1 MYERQA
7 YLVGGRWRFFG
18 GLPLG
23 TVGGGRELIS
33 AHQRAAHQ
41 AGVWVRF
48 AAPVTGLLR
57 EAGTVVGV
65 AYEQNGTRREAPAD
79 AVVLAAGGFEASS
92 DARARWLGEPWRRAI
107 VRGTPYNT
115 GEVLELAVA
124 GGAARHGDWASC
136 HSVAWDAGAPPDGGD
151 RRLTNQLTRQSY
163 PLGIVVNR
171 HGRRFL
177 DEGAD
182 FRNYTYARYGRDILG
197 QPGSIAYQIFDSRTR
212 PLLRAQEYDTHP
224 ISESVADSLE
234 ALAAA
239 AGIDP
244 AGLTDTVSEFNAA
257 IIDRPFDP
265 SRKDGKAALVQPP
278 KSNWAVPLDTP
289 PFYAYAVACGI
300 TFTFGGLH
308 VDPQGRVLTDRAAIP
323 GLFAAGE
330 IVGGLFSTNYPGG
343 SGLTAGS
350 VLGRIAGQTAA
361 RSQRRHQPPSPRNP
375 TQTGEEFHPP

>member
-1 MYERQA
+1 VR
-7 YLVGGRWRFFG
+7 
-18 GLPLG
+18 
-23 TVGGGRELIS
+23 
-33 AHQRAAHQ
+33 
-41 AGVWVRF
+41 VRF
-48 AAPVTGLLR
+48 DAPVTGLLS

-92 DARARWLGEPWRRAI
+92 DARAHWLGEPWRHAI
-107 VRGTPYNT
+107 VRGTPHNT

-136 HSVAWDAGAPPDGGD
+136 HSVAWEAGAPPGGGD

-171 HGRRFL
+171 DGRRFF

-182 FRNYTYARYGRDILG
+182 FRNYTYARYGREILR
-197 QPGSIAYQIFDSRTR
+197 QPGSIAYQVFDAKTR
-212 PLLRAQEYDTHP
+212 PLLRAEEYDSHP
-224 ISESVADSLE
+224 ISETVADSLA

-244 AGLTDTVSEFNAA
+244 GGLTNTVSEFNAA

-265 SRKDGKAALVQPP
+265 SLKDGKAALVQPP

-308 VDPQGRVLTDRAAIP
+308 VDPYARVLTGKAAIP

-330 IVGGLFSTNYPGG
+330 IIGGLFSTNYPGG

-350 VLGRIAGQTAA
+350 VLGRIAGQAAA
-361 RSQRRHQPPSPRNP
+361 RSQPP
-375 TQTGEEFHPP
+375 H